1 MIVTNFLP
9 ELKNR
14 NALLYYGGLTT
25 LIGSGIFA
33 ILMQITDTQILGVNA
48 WLKPFKFFLSNT
60 IFVWTMA
67 WLCHYL
73 EKPRTVK
80 AYSWMVTLVMGVE
93 LSYISSQSAFAETSH
108 FNMSTAYTQIMW
120 AVMGLSIT
128 LLTAWTAYIG
138 ILFFI
143 KKFPKLPQRYIW
155 GIRLGILLFVIFA
168 FEGFLMANPMSHT
181 VGGVDG
187 GEGLPVTNWSTKHG
201 DLRIAHF
208 FGMHALQIVPLVSYF
223 FTKKTW
229 QTVLFALIYLGAV
242 TATLLQA
249 LAGNPLLQVLGKV

>member
-1 MIVTNFLP
+1 MITNFLS

-14 NALLYYGGLTT
+14 NTILYYGGLIT

-33 ILMQITDTQILGVNA
+33 ILIQITDTQILGVSA

-67 WLCHYL
+67 WLSHYL

-80 AYSWMVTLVMGVE
+80 AYSWMVALVMGVE
-93 LSYISSQSAFAETSH
+93 LSYIVSQSAFGETSH
-108 FNMSTAYTQIMW
+108 FNMSTAYNQIMW
-120 AVMGLSIT
+120 AVMGSSIA
-128 LLTAWTAYIG
+128 LLTVWTAYIG

-143 KKFPKLPQRYIW
+143 KKFPKLPQRYVW
-155 GIRLGILLFVIFA
+155 GIRLGILLFVVFA
-168 FEGFLMANPMSHT
+168 FEGFLMGGAMTHT

-249 LAGNPLLQVLGKV
+249 MAGKPLLDILQAV